1 MSDVGYSSAN
11 STDDDDDDEG
21 AGPRP
26 LFVSTTAVGEPYCRY
41 QGSYLFNLQKLLN
54 EAHMV
59 GVEGVI
65 RWHRKIS
72 NALEIN
78 WAMFAGDFEIVHPV
92 FVQYKLSRASNRF
105 GCVRPTMN
113 RKLREWSFSMVA
125 DGTHW
130 VSYVYKSDL
139 FCRQGL
145 QLELPATRR
154 RRGI

>member
-1 MSDVGYSSAN
+1 
-11 STDDDDDDEG
+11 
-21 AGPRP
+21 
-26 LFVSTTAVGEPYCRY
+26 
-41 QGSYLFNLQKLLN
+41 
-54 EAHMV
+54 
-59 GVEGVI
+59 
-65 RWHRKIS
+65 
-72 NALEIN
+72 
-78 WAMFAGDFEIVHPV
+78 
-92 FVQYKLSRASNRF
+92 
-105 GCVRPTMN
+105 MN